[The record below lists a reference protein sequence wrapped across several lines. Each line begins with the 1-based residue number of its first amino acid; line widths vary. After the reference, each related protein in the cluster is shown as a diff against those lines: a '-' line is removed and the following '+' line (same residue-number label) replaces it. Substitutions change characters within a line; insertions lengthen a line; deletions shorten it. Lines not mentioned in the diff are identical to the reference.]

1 MSKIDVS
8 ISYLFIVNIN
18 VRVVQEH
25 ALANWKV
32 FVSHTMS
39 NTWNS
44 IYVTIVY
51 SLQVTTFKRCTLL
64 LNMVFSQTQQ
74 GNTGE
79 LGSQFNCFNN
89 LASF

>member
-1 MSKIDVS
+1 MYVLSTNTHWPIGKF
-8 ISYLFIVNIN
+8 LFLIQCQILGI
-18 VRVVQEH
+18 Q
-25 ALANWKV
+25 
-32 FVSHTMS
+32 SM
-39 NTWNS
+39 